1 MINAAEIHAAG
12 DGVVVGTGIVEL
24 RIPECGSLKE
34 KRGILSRILKRTQ
47 NSFNVSI
54 AEVGQNDH
62 LRRAVIGF
70 SVVGNDRRYV
80 NGKMDHILN
89 FIEQFE
95 LAEVV
100 GTKMEIVSMEHT
112 MDARSYDE
120 EGKYDGV

>member
-1 MINAAEIHAAG
+1 M
-12 DGVVVGTGIVEL
+12 VVGTGIVEL

-47 NSFNVSI
+47 HSFNVSI
-54 AEVGQNDH
+54 AEVGENDH

-89 FIEQFE
+89 FVEQLE
-95 LAEVV
+95 LAEVLGAKV
-100 GTKMEIVSMEHT
+100 EIVSMGNT
-112 MDARSYDE
+112 MEARPYE
-120 EGKYDGV
+120 EGKYDDV